1 MIPEFSEGGVVFPR
15 HTLLYFRRYFIQ
27 KIVREDAASVRS
39 ADGGKGGDV
48 RRGAA
53 GAYGEMAVQSAL
65 GVGDNIYFFA
75 AGLLY
80 NIADAL
86 RQFLSAVGDGG
97 GGLLAAVVDRRAVL
111 FQCEGNPAPII
122 KEAEIPEKY
131 AVHKQKR
138 VFCLAETA
146 FSANL
151 IQKIFF
157 VLKRRFPR
165 CDGDN
170 PA

>member
-53 GAYGEMAVQSAL
+53 GAYGETAVQSAL

-131 AVHKQKR
+131 PCTSRSGYFVSQR
-138 VFCLAETA
+138 RL
-146 FSANL
+146 SA
-151 IQKIFF
+151 
-157 VLKRRFPR
+157 RT
-165 CDGDN
+165 
-170 PA
+170 